1 MGTLPAVGYGIAGLL
16 HVWNA
21 AHGPR
26 VVIAFRLARPAAPIL
41 YFCVPL
47 ALLRTH
53 RWI

>member
-41 YFCVPL
+41 
-47 ALLRTH
+47 LRTTAPDMVGAN
-53 RWI
+53 